1 MAYHHGDLRRALLRA
16 TEEAVTEHGV
26 AILSM
31 RDLARRAG
39 VSHAAPTHHFGDKA
53 GLLTAFATE
62 GFEQLAKQLA
72 TSRLASNS
80 FVELGVTYIRFA
92 TTRRAM
98 FEVMFRT
105 DLYHPDDPALL
116 AARAQAADALYAA
129 VQDFPDS
136 ILAAQPTQSTND
148 TAPALAVT
156 PQAPATGQAAAAAL
170 VVGQGPATAPHPAD
184 LAARSA
190 KPGTAATAPPEVRT
204 AGLAA
209 WSMAHGFA
217 TLWLTGAFPDRDL
230 DPTDTA
236 RKLFTELSR
245 DYAP

>member
-1 MAYHHGDLRRALLRA
+1 MAYHHGDLRRALLQA
-16 TEEAVTEHGV
+16 ADEAITEQGV
-26 AILSM
+26 AALSM

-53 GLLTAFATE
+53 GLLTAFAAS
-62 GFEQLAKQLA
+62 GFEQLARALA

-80 FVELGVTYIRFA
+80 FIELGVTYIRFA
-92 TTRRAM
+92 TTKRAL

-105 DLYHPDDPALL
+105 DLYHADDPSLL

-129 VQDFPDS
+129 VSDLPGGLLAQDASD
-136 ILAAQPTQSTND
+136 
-148 TAPALAVT
+148 
-156 PQAPATGQAAAAAL
+156 
-170 VVGQGPATAPHPAD
+170 GPARPV
-184 LAARSA
+184 R
-190 KPGTAATAPPEVRT
+190 PGTAEAAPPEVRR

-230 DPTDTA
+230 DPAEMA
-236 RKLFTELSR
+236 RTLFAELSR
-245 DYAP
+245 DFAP

>member
-1 MAYHHGDLRRALLRA
+1 MAKQTYHHGDLRRALLQA
-16 TEEAVTEHGV
+16 ADEAITEHGV
-26 AILSM
+26 AALSM

-62 GFEQLAKQLA
+62 GFEQLAKALA

-80 FVELGVTYIRFA
+80 FLELGVTYVRFA
-92 TTRRAM
+92 VTRRAM
-98 FEVMFRT
+98 FEVMFRP
-105 DLYHPDDPALL
+105 DLYHPDDPELL
-116 AARAQAADALYAA
+116 AARAKSADALYAA
-129 VQDFPDS
+129 VSDFPDS
-136 ILAAQPTQSTND
+136 ILATQPHSPASTA
-148 TAPALAVT
+148 APARGLRAAESAV
-156 PQAPATGQAAAAAL
+156 AA
-170 VVGQGPATAPHPAD
+170 GATAGRPGGRSKPTTARPA
-184 LAARSA
+184 R
-190 KPGTAATAPPEVRT
+190 PGTAATAPPEVRS

-230 DPTDTA
+230 DPTDMA
-236 RKLFTELSR
+236 RHLFTELNR